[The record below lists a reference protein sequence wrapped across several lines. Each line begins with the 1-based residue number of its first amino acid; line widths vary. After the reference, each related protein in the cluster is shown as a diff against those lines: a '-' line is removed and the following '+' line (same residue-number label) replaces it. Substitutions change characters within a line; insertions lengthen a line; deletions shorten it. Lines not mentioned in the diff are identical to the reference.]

1 MRRKGALSMEV
12 MVQIAVPADLHTQVK
27 MQAAAQRMTL
37 KEFVLEALR
46 KSVEKG
52 GKK

>member
-1 MRRKGALSMEV
+1 MRKKGTRMEV
-12 MVQIAVPADLHTQVK
+12 TIQIAVPEDLHTQVK
-27 MQAAAQRMTL
+27 TQASAQRMTL